1 MQEKEQRISPIKQRI
16 LSYAEILGVSKRTF
30 YTEIGVS
37 RGTLE
42 AKTGITEDV
51 LAKFI
56 ATYPNISLDW
66 LLTGMGSM
74 LKEEG
79 SKPLVSY
86 DSKMGV
92 PYYNVD
98 FVGGFD
104 LVFNDQTIVPTS
116 NIIFEPF
123 AEAQFWCNVTGHSME
138 PQINHGDIV
147 ALKEVPSL
155 DDILFGEMYAVVLDC
170 ARTIKT
176 LRKADDPN
184 KIRFIPANKDGY
196 DEQEFD
202 KKRIKKVFTV
212 LGSIR
217 KFF

>member
-1 MQEKEQRISPIKQRI
+1 MRESSVIKQRI
-16 LSYAEILGVSKRTF
+16 IQYLDYKGISKYECYKETGLTNGVLSQKNGMSEDGILKFLSQYADINT
-30 YTEIGVS
+30 
-37 RGTLE
+37 
-42 AKTGITEDV
+42 
-51 LAKFI
+51 
-56 ATYPNISLDW
+56 DW
-66 LLTGMGSM
+66 LLSGKGEM
-74 LKEEG
+74 LKNA
-79 SKPLVSY
+79 KNPLLSY
-86 DSKMGV
+86 NPQMGV

-98 FVGGFD
+98 FIGGFD
-104 LVFNDQTIVPTS
+104 LVFNDQTIVPTY

-176 LRKADDPN
+176 LRKADDPD
-184 KIRFIPANKDGY
+184 KIRFIPVNKDGY

>member
-1 MQEKEQRISPIKQRI
+1 MQENRRESSIFKERIIEYLDKMGISKYECYKNTGMSRSV
-16 LSYAEILGVSKRTF
+16 LSQTNGM
-30 YTEIGVS
+30 
-37 RGTLE
+37 
-42 AKTGITEDV
+42 TEDNLLKF
-51 LAKFI
+51 LAHYKDI
-56 ATYPNISLDW
+56 NPTW
-66 LLTGMGSM
+66 LLTGEGEI
-74 LKEEG
+74 LK
-79 SKPLVSY
+79 STKNPLISY
-86 DSKMGV
+86 DPQIGV

-98 FVGGFD
+98 FIGGFD
-104 LVFNDQTIVPTS
+104 LVFNDQTITPTS

-147 ALKEVPSL
+147 ALKEVPL
-155 DDILFGEMYAVVLDC
+155 DDILLGEMYAVVLDC

-176 LRKADDPN
+176 LRRSDDPN
-184 KIRFIPANKDGY
+184 KLRFIPVNKDGY